1 MGPTLRFGHRGPTYA
16 RVARAPPVRLQ
27 SKKRERSARITARL
41 FMESKLAWS
50 RPELTASCVSVTSN
64 PGVTSY
70 HRFDQGAQRERCKD
84 SAAWR
89 SMTHGF
95 ASALV
100 VEERPGRSS
109 PFPRRREQEV
119 KTRGKGEQGER
130 GGMGVR
136 SSVGNEKEFSTAAAS
151 VQYKI
156 Q

>member
-130 GGMGVR
+130 GNGGTEFCWQRKRVQH
-136 SSVGNEKEFSTAAAS
+136 SSSIST
-151 VQYKI
+151 V
-156 Q
+156 